1 MEELFQTRRD
11 LWIMGSGGPVE
22 LSDVSKLLTLQLVI
36 IILKVCA
43 RGSGDSSSSYS
54 SSGVYP

>member
-1 MEELFQTRRD
+1 
-11 LWIMGSGGPVE
+11 MGSGGPVE

-36 IILKVCA
+36 VILKVCA